1 MLKRG
6 LWSCG
11 WEVILRR
18 IEFRIFIDRIRRS
31 LSGEFIKSLAITP
44 EPNIMEDDV
53 IRSDRTVRYLE
64 MWQLVYRNKGP
75 LLE

>member
-1 MLKRG
+1 
-6 LWSCG
+6 
-11 WEVILRR
+11 
-18 IEFRIFIDRIRRS
+18 
-31 LSGEFIKSLAITP
+31 
-44 EPNIMEDDV
+44 MEDDV